1 MEQADSV
8 VYIQSPWNV
17 ETANTDEERYGEFMS
32 QVREQLFSEQDDL
45 DLTLEEEKEEAFAQE
60 ANANKKGTEHKN
72 DMPRVINHGTH
83 EDFEKKKRQLYGA
96 ESWRVLEL
104 AENQG
109 LFFLIKLISLLNSI
123 CYPILALMTIKL
135 QLLYFRYSYHQ
146 DSDKL
151 TNTFEVYLMSWDY
164 QQDKLILIAIFG
176 GTLAVSVLLQIL
188 QKTLYANTSYQMEE
202 TLRK

>member
-1 MEQADSV
+1 M
-8 VYIQSPWNV
+8 
-17 ETANTDEERYGEFMS
+17 
-32 QVREQLFSEQDDL
+32 
-45 DLTLEEEKEEAFAQE
+45 
-60 ANANKKGTEHKN
+60 
-72 DMPRVINHGTH
+72 
-83 EDFEKKKRQLYGA
+83 
-96 ESWRVLEL
+96 LEL

-164 QQDKLILIAIFG
+164 Q
-176 GTLAVSVLLQIL
+176 
-188 QKTLYANTSYQMEE
+188 
-202 TLRK
+202 

>member
-1 MEQADSV
+1 M
-8 VYIQSPWNV
+8 
-17 ETANTDEERYGEFMS
+17 
-32 QVREQLFSEQDDL
+32 
-45 DLTLEEEKEEAFAQE
+45 
-60 ANANKKGTEHKN
+60 
-72 DMPRVINHGTH
+72 
-83 EDFEKKKRQLYGA
+83 
-96 ESWRVLEL
+96 
-104 AENQG
+104 
-109 LFFLIKLISLLNSI
+109 IKLISLLNSI